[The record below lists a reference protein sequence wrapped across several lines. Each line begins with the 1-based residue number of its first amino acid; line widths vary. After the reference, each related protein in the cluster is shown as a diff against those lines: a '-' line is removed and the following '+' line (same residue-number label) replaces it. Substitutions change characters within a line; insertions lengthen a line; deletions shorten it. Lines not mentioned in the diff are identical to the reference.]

1 MPGPTS
7 FLQSYLE
14 PIAGVLQDPEV
25 VEVAVNPNGCVWLE
39 RQGGEFMVEYKDHMF
54 AAEEA
59 NNLGMS
65 IASAVGAQFSEKKPI
80 FSGKV
85 IFEDRPLR
93 AQVVSSPVIE
103 GGTAITL
110 RSYSQKKISLEK
122 AVLLHGKLV
131 DLDALRRER
140 AERVSQFAELGDISA
155 AMSVCVEDRLNILV
169 SGGTST
175 GKTTFARGLLEL
187 VPPAERI
194 VTIEDAYELFPEQRN
209 SVCLK
214 ASRSGSG
221 ETTPAKLLEGTL
233 RMRPDRIIL
242 GEIRGEES
250 KTFLDA
256 INTGHGGSFTTI
268 HADTAPKAIDR
279 LALMIMSV
287 GINMTF
293 EEVRRYCASSIDVVI
308 QLGRIAGRRGVVE
321 LYLPGMDTVYGG

>member
-140 AERVSQFAELGDISA
+140 AGRVSQFAGLGDISA

-194 VTIEDAYELFPEQRN
+194 VTIEDAYELFPEQR
-209 SVCLK
+209 
-214 ASRSGSG
+214 
-221 ETTPAKLLEGTL
+221 KLCMSEGQQE
-233 RMRPDRIIL
+233 R
-242 GEIRGEES
+242 IRGD
-250 KTFLDA
+250 DA
-256 INTGHGGSFTTI
+256 GQ
-268 HADTAPKAIDR
+268 TA
-279 LALMIMSV
+279 
-287 GINMTF
+287 
-293 EEVRRYCASSIDVVI
+293 
-308 QLGRIAGRRGVVE
+308 
-321 LYLPGMDTVYGG
+321 